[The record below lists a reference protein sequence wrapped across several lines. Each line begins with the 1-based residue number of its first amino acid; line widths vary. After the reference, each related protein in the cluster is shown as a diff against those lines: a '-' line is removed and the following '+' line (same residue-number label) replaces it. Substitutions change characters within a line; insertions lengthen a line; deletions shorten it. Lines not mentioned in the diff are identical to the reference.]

1 MKAVDDRDAWQ
12 CGAGRSVNWALHM
25 IAVTQTCGV
34 GPGQAYVEGLLA
46 GKTRTE
52 ALRLLRRR
60 LSAMVFCALLA
71 DAHRQVGPAAPSVA
85 QAA

>member
-1 MKAVDDRDAWQ
+1 
-12 CGAGRSVNWALHM
+12 M
-25 IAVTQTCGV
+25 IAVTQTCGL

-52 ALRLLRRR
+52 ALRLLRQR
-60 LSAMVFCALLA
+60 LSDMVFCPCWVT
-71 DAHRQVGPAAPSVA
+71 RTVRSGPAAPSVA